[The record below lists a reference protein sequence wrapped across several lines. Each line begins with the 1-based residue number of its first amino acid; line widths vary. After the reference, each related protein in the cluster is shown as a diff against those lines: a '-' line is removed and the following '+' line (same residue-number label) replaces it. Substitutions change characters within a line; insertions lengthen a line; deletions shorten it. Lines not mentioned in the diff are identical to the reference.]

1 MEHNVSEV
9 RGFTLRYRPWILI
22 HTESYVDKESAIARE
37 KFFKTG
43 RGREEFKFFISNYL
57 NSGAVSAAAEK
68 DENSCIGKL
77 VRYPPQRKRMKI
89 LVSEKMV
96 R

>member
-1 MEHNVSEV
+1 MWHVYVLNSMSGSKSYVGYTNDIQRRIFEHDVSEV

-22 HTESYVDKESAIARE
+22 HTESYGDRESAIVRE

-43 RGREEFKFFISNYL
+43 RGREEIKLFISNYL

-68 DENSCIGKL
+68 D
-77 VRYPPQRKRMKI
+77 
-89 LVSEKMV
+89 
-96 R
+96 